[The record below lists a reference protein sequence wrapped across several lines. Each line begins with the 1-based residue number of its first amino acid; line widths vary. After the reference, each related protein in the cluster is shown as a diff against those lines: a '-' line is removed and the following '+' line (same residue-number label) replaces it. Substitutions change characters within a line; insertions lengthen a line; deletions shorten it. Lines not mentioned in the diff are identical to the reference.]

1 MFIVYSNKCIFTSV
15 LFLFFPEYFY
25 LHPAIIDLIPTILSS
40 SSSTKAG
47 LQNLRTEP
55 TWRHPSG
62 PWCIWDIHHSRDLD
76 VGPLCIDRTNNLC
89 YYTFSLKITIKRVLI
104 FMQHEHF
111 SSLISLPENSISFVL
126 RSLRMKYIKMILQSI
141 REFHFYLR
149 RFQCCEARETRQSVY
164 QQPET
169 CDEVTSPSVHYLF
182 YRLWCLGP
190 TS

>member
-1 MFIVYSNKCIFTSV
+1 MDVVMSAPSGDS
-15 LFLFFPEYFY
+15 E
-25 LHPAIIDLIPTILSS
+25 DLLWWRRR
-40 SSSTKAG
+40 
-47 LQNLRTEP
+47 RTEP

-141 REFHFYLR
+141 REFHFHLR